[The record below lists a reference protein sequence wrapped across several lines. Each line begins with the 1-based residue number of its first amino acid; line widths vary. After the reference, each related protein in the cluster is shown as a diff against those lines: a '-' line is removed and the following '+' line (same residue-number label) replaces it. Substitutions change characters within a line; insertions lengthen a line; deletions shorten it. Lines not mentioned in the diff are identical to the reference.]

1 MRILAIADPH
11 GNYSSIQALLEKA
24 GNIDTVMIAGDIT
37 NFGPDEK
44 ADELIDMFDQTVMAV
59 PGNCDHTTILEL
71 LDRSRAINLHN
82 NIINIDN
89 ITFVG
94 MGGSNPTPFCT
105 PFEIEEE
112 KLSEDLS
119 HLIAKAEQTRHPIVL
134 LTHAPPHSVLDIV
147 GDAHVG
153 CHTFASHMD
162 KVKLVVCGHIH
173 EARGIV
179 QNCDTLIV
187 NPGMASEG
195 SAAIIE
201 LLRSNGDLEIHAEL
215 IKV

>member
-1 MRILAIADPH
+1 MRVLAIADPH
-11 GNYSSIQALLEKA
+11 GNYSSIKTLLEIA
-24 GNIDTVMIAGDIT
+24 GKIDMVMIAGDIT

-44 ADELIDMFDQTVMAV
+44 ANELIDMFDQTVMAV

-82 NIINIDN
+82 NVTSIDG
-89 ITFVG
+89 ISFAG

-112 KLSEDLS
+112 ELDEEISRLLIRAED
-119 HLIAKAEQTRHPIVL
+119 TGYPIVL
-134 LTHAPPHSVLDIV
+134 LTHAPPHSFLDNV
-147 GDAHVG
+147 GDNHVG
-153 CHTFASHMD
+153 CHAFASHMD
-162 KVKLVVCGHIH
+162 KVKLIICGHIH
-173 EARGIV
+173 EARGIIN
-179 QNCDTLIV
+179 NCGTLIV

-195 SAAIIE
+195 SAAVIE
-201 LLRSNGDLEIHAEL
+201 LLRSGNDLEVHAEL

>member
-11 GNYSSIQALLEKA
+11 GNYSSIQALLDKA
-24 GNIDTVMIAGDIT
+24 GKVDAVMIAGDIT

-44 ADELIDMFDQTVMAV
+44 ANELIDMFEQTVMAV
-59 PGNCDHTTILEL
+59 PGNCDHTTILEV
-71 LDRSRAINLHN
+71 LDRSTAINLHN
-82 NIINIDN
+82 NIVSIGQ
-89 ITFVG
+89 ITFAG

-112 KLSEDLS
+112 KINEELSQLLVE
-119 HLIAKAEQTRHPIVL
+119 AEKSGNPIVL
-134 LTHAPPHSVLDIV
+134 LTHAPPHSILDNV
-147 GDAHVG
+147 GDTHVG
-153 CHTFASHMD
+153 CQTFAKHMG
-162 KVKLVVCGHIH
+162 KVKLIVCGHIH

-179 QNCDTLIV
+179 QNCDTLVV

-195 SAAIIE
+195 SAAIID
-201 LLRSNGDLEIHAEL
+201 LLHSNGDLETHAEL